1 MRDSE
6 GRQRHFVIRDK
17 KDESYDSPAVRRRG
31 VIKEREEEA
40 EELLEE
46 PRAPR
51 PRKSLREREMEE
63 EEERRAARRGSVKRR
78 IKDEDDYGYEDEDEE
93 EYAPKA
99 PKIVRIFA
107 WGALMVILFA
117 CGYLATN
124 YFFSWSDKKGGER
137 IGSVYGKG
145 AEVKESAVTEGVP
158 VSNMKYT
165 IYVPEGD
172 GFQNRSIEITG
183 GGTKEDDISKVM
195 SMYVDSLKETKA
207 LDPAA
212 AINELFQSGD
222 WLYINMT
229 PSFQSSLK
237 SLGKAKAERL
247 LSGFVKTAR
256 ENFPPL
262 RKIKFYINAKEIAD
276 KNPVDLTQPWERA
289 D

>member
-1 MRDSE
+1 
-6 GRQRHFVIRDK
+6 
-17 KDESYDSPAVRRRG
+17 
-31 VIKEREEEA
+31 
-40 EELLEE
+40 
-46 PRAPR
+46 
-51 PRKSLREREMEE
+51 
-63 EEERRAARRGSVKRR
+63 
-78 IKDEDDYGYEDEDEE
+78 
-93 EYAPKA
+93 
-99 PKIVRIFA
+99 
-107 WGALMVILFA
+107 
-117 CGYLATN
+117 
-124 YFFSWSDKKGGER
+124 
-137 IGSVYGKG
+137 
-145 AEVKESAVTEGVP
+145 
-158 VSNMKYT
+158 MKYT

-172 GFQNRSIEITG
+172 GFQSRSIEITG